1 MTIFTRKTLRR
12 LTAAVLTTVTLMVG
26 AACGSSSS
34 SSGQSAAK
42 QDITQQTIKPGTLTI
57 ATGDPAYAPYVQ
69 DNKPESGKGYEAAVA
84 YAVAEKMGFDKA
96 HVTWIRT
103 TFDAAIAPGSKDY
116 DLNIQQFSI
125 TPERRQAV
133 DFTPSY
139 YNSTQSLVAR
149 KNSPYASATSL
160 AQIKDAKI
168 GAMVGSTSYE
178 MAHKLVKPDIDTFN
192 DDVASSQALD
202 TNQIDA
208 LVVDTPSAV
217 TMVDSGQV
225 KNAKILGQIK
235 GSQDPEGM
243 GIVLPK
249 GSTLTP
255 VASKA
260 VTTLKKDGT
269 LDKLQN
275 QWLHVYTSLP
285 TLG

>member
-12 LTAAVLTTVTLMVG
+12 LTAAALTTVTLMAG

-34 SSGQSAAK
+34 SGGQSATK
-42 QDITQQTIKPGTLTI
+42 QDITQQTIHPGTLTI
-57 ATGDPAYAPYVQ
+57 ATGDPAYAPYVV

-96 HVTWIRT
+96 HVTWTRT

-125 TPERRQAV
+125 TSERRQAV

-139 YNSTQSLVAR
+139 YNSTQSLVVR
-149 KNSPYASATSL
+149 SNSPYASATSL

-202 TNQIDA
+202 ANQIDA

-249 GSTLTP
+249 GSKLTP
-255 VASKA
+255 AASKA
-260 VTTLKKDGT
+260 VTALKKDGT
-269 LDKLQN
+269 LDKLQK

-285 TLG
+285 MLG

>member
-12 LTAAVLTTVTLMVG
+12 LTAAALTTVTLMAG

-34 SSGQSAAK
+34 SGGQSATK
-42 QDITQQTIKPGTLTI
+42 QDITQQTIHPGTLTI
-57 ATGDPAYAPYVQ
+57 ATGDPAYAPYVV

-96 HVTWIRT
+96 HVTWTRT

-125 TPERRQAV
+125 TSERRQAV

-139 YNSTQSLVAR
+139 YNSTQSLVVR
-149 KNSPYASATSL
+149 SSSPYASATSL

-202 TNQIDA
+202 ANQIDA

-249 GSTLTP
+249 GSKLTP
-255 VASKA
+255 AASKA
-260 VTTLKKDGT
+260 VTALKKDGT
-269 LDKLQN
+269 LDKLQK

-285 TLG
+285 MLG

>member
-1 MTIFTRKTLRR
+1 MTIFTRTTIRR
-12 LTAAVLTTVTLMVG
+12 LTAAALTTVTLMVG
-26 AACGSSSS
+26 AACGSSSGN
-34 SSGQSAAK
+34 SGQSADK

-96 HVTWIRT
+96 HVTWTRT

-139 YNSTQSLVAR
+139 YNSTQSLVVR

-202 TNQIDA
+202 ANQIDA
-208 LVVDTPSAV
+208 RVVDTPSAG
-217 TMVDSGQV
+217 TMVDSKQV
-225 KNAKILGQIK
+225 KDAKILGQIK

-249 GSTLTP
+249 GSKLTP
-255 VASKA
+255 AASKA

-269 LDKLQN
+269 LDKLQK

>member
-1 MTIFTRKTLRR
+1 MTIFTRKTIRR
-12 LTAAVLTTVTLMVG
+12 LTAATLTTVTLMAG

-34 SSGQSAAK
+34 NSGQSADK
-42 QDITQQTIKPGTLTI
+42 QDITQQTINPGTLTI

-96 HVTWIRT
+96 HVTWTRT

-139 YNSTQSLVAR
+139 YNSTQSLVVR
-149 KNSPYASATSL
+149 NSSPYASATSL

-202 TNQIDA
+202 ANQIDA

-249 GSTLTP
+249 GSKLP
-255 VASKA
+255 SAASKA

-269 LDKLQN
+269 LDELQK
-275 QWLHVYTSLP
+275 QWLHVYTALP

>member
-12 LTAAVLTTVTLMVG
+12 LTAAALTTVTLMAG

-34 SSGQSAAK
+34 SGRQSATK
-42 QDITQQTIKPGTLTI
+42 QDITQQTIHPGTLTI
-57 ATGDPAYAPYVQ
+57 ATGDPAYAPYVV
-69 DNKPESGKGYEAAVA
+69 DNKPESGKGYESAVA

-96 HVTWIRT
+96 HVTWTRT

-125 TPERRQAV
+125 TSERRQAV

-139 YNSTQSLVAR
+139 YNSTQSLVVR

-202 TNQIDA
+202 ANQIDA

-249 GSTLTP
+249 GSKLTP
-255 VASKA
+255 AASKA

-269 LDKLQN
+269 LDKLQK

>member
-12 LTAAVLTTVTLMVG
+12 LTAAVLTTVTLMLG

-96 HVTWIRT
+96 HVTWTRT

-139 YNSTQSLVAR
+139 YNSTQSLVVR
-149 KNSPYASATSL
+149 NDSSYASATSL

-217 TMVDSGQV
+217 TMVDSEQV

-243 GIVLPK
+243 GMVLPK

>member
-12 LTAAVLTTVTLMVG
+12 LTAAALTTVTLMVG

-139 YNSTQSLVAR
+139 YNSTQSLVVR
-149 KNSPYASATSL
+149 KDSSYASATSL

-202 TNQIDA
+202 ANQIDA

-217 TMVDSGQV
+217 TMVDSKQV
-225 KNAKILGQIK
+225 KDAKILGQIK

-249 GSTLTP
+249 GSKLTP
-255 VASKA
+255 AASKA

-269 LDKLQN
+269 LDKLQK

>member
-1 MTIFTRKTLRR
+1 MTIFTRKTIRR
-12 LTAAVLTTVTLMVG
+12 LTAAALTTVTLMAG

-34 SSGQSAAK
+34 SGGQSATK
-42 QDITQQTIKPGTLTI
+42 QDITQQTIHPGTLTI
-57 ATGDPAYAPYVQ
+57 ATGDPAYAPYVV

-96 HVTWIRT
+96 HVTWTRT

-125 TPERRQAV
+125 TSERRQAV

-139 YNSTQSLVAR
+139 YNSTQSLVVR
-149 KNSPYASATSL
+149 SNSPYASATSL

-202 TNQIDA
+202 ANQIDA

-249 GSTLTP
+249 GSKLTP
-255 VASKA
+255 AASKA
-260 VTTLKKDGT
+260 VTALKKDGT
-269 LDKLQN
+269 LDKLQK

-285 TLG
+285 MLG

>member
-1 MTIFTRKTLRR
+1 MTIFTRKTIRR
-12 LTAAVLTTVTLMVG
+12 LTAAALTTVTLMAG

-34 SSGQSAAK
+34 SGGQSATK
-42 QDITQQTIKPGTLTI
+42 QDITQQTIHPGTLTI
-57 ATGDPAYAPYVQ
+57 ATGDPAYAPYVV

-96 HVTWIRT
+96 HVTWTRT

-125 TPERRQAV
+125 TSERRQAV

-139 YNSTQSLVAR
+139 YNSTQSLVVR

-202 TNQIDA
+202 ANQIDA

-249 GSTLTP
+249 GSKLTP
-255 VASKA
+255 AASKA
-260 VTTLKKDGT
+260 VTALKKDGT
-269 LDKLQN
+269 LDKLQK

-285 TLG
+285 MLG

>member
-1 MTIFTRKTLRR
+1 MTIFTRKTIRR
-12 LTAAVLTTVTLMVG
+12 LTAAALTTVTLMAG
-26 AACGSSSS
+26 AACGSSSGN
-34 SSGQSAAK
+34 SGQSADK

-96 HVTWIRT
+96 HVTWTRT

-139 YNSTQSLVAR
+139 YNSTQSLVVR

-202 TNQIDA
+202 ANQIDA

-249 GSTLTP
+249 GSKLTP
-255 VASKA
+255 AASKA
-260 VTTLKKDGT
+260 VTALKKDGT
-269 LDKLQN
+269 LDKLQK

>member
-1 MTIFTRKTLRR
+1 MTNFTRKTVRR
-12 LTAAVLTTVTLMVG
+12 LTAAALTTVTLMAG

-34 SSGQSAAK
+34 SSEQSAAK

-139 YNSTQSLVAR
+139 YNSTQSLVVR

-202 TNQIDA
+202 ANQIDA

-217 TMVDSGQV
+217 TMVDSKQV
-225 KNAKILGQIK
+225 KDAKILGQIK

-249 GSTLTP
+249 GSKLTP
-255 VASKA
+255 AASKA

-269 LDKLQN
+269 LDKLQK

>member
-34 SSGQSAAK
+34 NSGQSAAK

-96 HVTWIRT
+96 HVTWTRT

-139 YNSTQSLVAR
+139 YNSTQSLVVR
-149 KNSPYASATSL
+149 NDSSYASATSL

-243 GIVLPK
+243 GMVLPK

>member
-12 LTAAVLTTVTLMVG
+12 LTAAALTTVTLMAG

-34 SSGQSAAK
+34 SGGQSATK
-42 QDITQQTIKPGTLTI
+42 QDITQQTIHPGPLTI
-57 ATGDPAYAPYVQ
+57 ATGDPAYAPYVV

-96 HVTWIRT
+96 HVTWTRT

-139 YNSTQSLVAR
+139 YNSTQSLVVR

-202 TNQIDA
+202 ANQIDA

-217 TMVDSGQV
+217 TMVDSKQV
-225 KNAKILGQIK
+225 KDAKILGQIK

-249 GSTLTP
+249 GSKLTP
-255 VASKA
+255 AASKA

-269 LDKLQN
+269 LDKLQK

>member
-1 MTIFTRKTLRR
+1 MTIFTRKTIRR
-12 LTAAVLTTVTLMVG
+12 LTAAALTTVTLMAG

-34 SSGQSAAK
+34 SGGQSATK
-42 QDITQQTIKPGTLTI
+42 QDITQQTIHPGTLTI
-57 ATGDPAYAPYVQ
+57 ATGDPAYAPYVV
-69 DNKPESGKGYEAAVA
+69 DNKPESGKGYESAVA

-96 HVTWIRT
+96 HVTWTRT

-125 TPERRQAV
+125 TSERRQAV

-139 YNSTQSLVAR
+139 YNSTQSLVVR
-149 KNSPYASATSL
+149 SSSPYASATSL

-202 TNQIDA
+202 ANQIDA

-249 GSTLTP
+249 GSKLTP
-255 VASKA
+255 AASKA
-260 VTTLKKDGT
+260 VTALKKDGT
-269 LDKLQN
+269 LDKLQK

-285 TLG
+285 MLG

>member
-26 AACGSSSS
+26 AACGSSSN

-96 HVTWIRT
+96 HVTWTRT

-139 YNSTQSLVAR
+139 YNSTQSLVVR
-149 KNSPYASATSL
+149 NDSSYASATSL

>member
-12 LTAAVLTTVTLMVG
+12 LTAAALTTVTLMAG

-34 SSGQSAAK
+34 SGGQSATK
-42 QDITQQTIKPGTLTI
+42 QDITQQTIHPGTLTI
-57 ATGDPAYAPYVQ
+57 ATGDPAYAPYVV

-84 YAVAEKMGFDKA
+84 YAVAEKMGFDTA
-96 HVTWIRT
+96 HVTWTRT

-125 TPERRQAV
+125 TSERRQAV

-139 YNSTQSLVAR
+139 YNSTQSLVVR

-202 TNQIDA
+202 ANQIDA

-249 GSTLTP
+249 GSKLTP
-255 VASKA
+255 AASKA
-260 VTTLKKDGT
+260 VTALKKDGT
-269 LDKLQN
+269 LDKLQK

-285 TLG
+285 MLG

>member
-12 LTAAVLTTVTLMVG
+12 LTAAALTTVTLMAG

-34 SSGQSAAK
+34 SGGQSATK
-42 QDITQQTIKPGTLTI
+42 QDITQQTIHPGTLTI

-96 HVTWIRT
+96 HVTWTRT

-139 YNSTQSLVAR
+139 YNSTQSLVVR
-149 KNSPYASATSL
+149 NSSPYASATSL

-202 TNQIDA
+202 ANQIDA

-249 GSTLTP
+249 GSKLTSA
-255 VASKA
+255 ASKA

-269 LDKLQN
+269 LDKLQK

>member
-1 MTIFTRKTLRR
+1 MTIFTRKTVRR
-12 LTAAVLTTVTLMVG
+12 LTAAALTTVTLMAG

-34 SSGQSAAK
+34 SSEQSAAK

-96 HVTWIRT
+96 HVTWTRT

-139 YNSTQSLVAR
+139 YNSTQSLVVR
-149 KNSPYASATSL
+149 SNSSYASATSL

-178 MAHKLVKPDIDTFN
+178 MAHKLIKPDIDTFN

-202 TNQIDA
+202 ANQIDA

-249 GSTLTP
+249 DSKLTP
-255 VASKA
+255 AASKA
-260 VTTLKKDGT
+260 VTALKKDGS
-269 LDKLQN
+269 LDKLQK

>member
-1 MTIFTRKTLRR
+1 MTIFTRKTIRR
-12 LTAAVLTTVTLMVG
+12 LTAAALTTVTLMAG
-26 AACGSSSS
+26 AACGSSSGND
-34 SSGQSAAK
+34 GQSATK
-42 QDITQQTIKPGTLTI
+42 QDLTQQTIHPGTLTI

-96 HVTWIRT
+96 HVTWTRT

-125 TPERRQAV
+125 TSERRQAV

-139 YNSTQSLVAR
+139 YNSTQSLVVR

-160 AQIKDAKI
+160 SQIKDAKI

-202 TNQIDA
+202 ANQIDA

-249 GSTLTP
+249 GSKLTP
-255 VASKA
+255 AASKA
-260 VTTLKKDGT
+260 VTALKKDGT
-269 LDKLQN
+269 LDKLQK

-285 TLG
+285 MLG

>member
-1 MTIFTRKTLRR
+1 MTIFTRKTIRR
-12 LTAAVLTTVTLMVG
+12 LTAAALTTVTLMAG

-34 SSGQSAAK
+34 NGGQSATK

-96 HVTWIRT
+96 HVTWTRT

-139 YNSTQSLVAR
+139 YNSTQSLVVR

-202 TNQIDA
+202 ANQIDA

-217 TMVDSGQV
+217 TMVDSKQV
-225 KNAKILGQIK
+225 KDAKILGQIK

-249 GSTLTP
+249 GSKLTP
-255 VASKA
+255 AASKA

-269 LDKLQN
+269 LDKLQK

>member
-1 MTIFTRKTLRR
+1 MTIFTRKTIRR
-12 LTAAVLTTVTLMVG
+12 LTAAALTTVTLMAG

-34 SSGQSAAK
+34 NGGQSATK

-84 YAVAEKMGFDKA
+84 YAVAGKMGFDKA
-96 HVTWIRT
+96 HVTWTRT

-125 TPERRQAV
+125 TSERRQAV

-139 YNSTQSLVAR
+139 YNSTQSLVVR
-149 KNSPYASATSL
+149 SSSPYASATSL

-202 TNQIDA
+202 ANQIDA

-249 GSTLTP
+249 GSKLTP
-255 VASKA
+255 AASKA
-260 VTTLKKDGT
+260 VTALKKDGT
-269 LDKLQN
+269 LDKLQK

-285 TLG
+285 MLG

>member
-1 MTIFTRKTLRR
+1 MTIFTRKTIRR
-12 LTAAVLTTVTLMVG
+12 LTAAALTTVTLMAG
-26 AACGSSSS
+26 AACGSSSND
-34 SSGQSAAK
+34 SGQSTAK
-42 QDITQQTIKPGTLTI
+42 QDTSQQTIHPGTLTI
-57 ATGDPAYAPYVQ
+57 ATGDPAYAPYVVG
-69 DNKPESGKGYEAAVA
+69 NKPESGKGYEAAVA

-96 HVTWIRT
+96 HVTWTRT

-125 TPERRQAV
+125 TSERRQAV

-139 YNSTQSLVAR
+139 YNSTQSLVVR

-202 TNQIDA
+202 ANQIDA

-249 GSTLTP
+249 GSKLTP
-255 VASKA
+255 AASKA
-260 VTTLKKDGT
+260 VTALKKDGT
-269 LDKLQN
+269 LDKLQK

>member
-1 MTIFTRKTLRR
+1 MTIFTRKTIRR
-12 LTAAVLTTVTLMVG
+12 LTVAALTTVMLMAG

-96 HVTWIRT
+96 HVTWTRT

-139 YNSTQSLVAR
+139 YNSTQSLVVR
-149 KNSPYASATSL
+149 NNSSYASATSL

-202 TNQIDA
+202 ANQIDA
-208 LVVDTPSAV
+208 LIVDTPSAV

-225 KNAKILGQIK
+225 KTAKILGQIK

-249 GSTLTP
+249 GSKLTP
-255 VASKA
+255 AASKA
-260 VTTLKKDGT
+260 VTALKKDGT
-269 LDKLQN
+269 LDKLQK

-285 TLG
+285 ILG

>member
-1 MTIFTRKTLRR
+1 M
-12 LTAAVLTTVTLMVG
+12 A
-26 AACGSSSS
+26 SSSGN
-34 SSGQSAAK
+34 SGQSADK

-57 ATGDPAYAPYVQ
+57 ATGDPAYAPYVVG
-69 DNKPESGKGYEAAVA
+69 NKPESGKGYEAAVA

-96 HVTWIRT
+96 HVTWTRT

-125 TPERRQAV
+125 TSERRQAV

-139 YNSTQSLVAR
+139 YNSTQSLVVR
-149 KNSPYASATSL
+149 SSSPYASATSL

-202 TNQIDA
+202 ANQIDA

-249 GSTLTP
+249 GSKLTP
-255 VASKA
+255 TASKA
-260 VTTLKKDGT
+260 VTALKKDGT
-269 LDKLQN
+269 LDKLQK

-285 TLG
+285 MLG

>member
-1 MTIFTRKTLRR
+1 MTIFTRKTIRR
-12 LTAAVLTTVTLMVG
+12 LTAAALTTVTLMAGV
-26 AACGSSSS
+26 ACGSSSS
-34 SSGQSAAK
+34 NSGQSAAK
-42 QDITQQTIKPGTLTI
+42 QDVTQQTIKPGTLTI

-96 HVTWIRT
+96 HVTWTRT

-139 YNSTQSLVAR
+139 YNSTQSLVVR
-149 KNSPYASATSL
+149 SNSPYASATSL
-160 AQIKDAKI
+160 TQIKDAKI

-202 TNQIDA
+202 ANQIDA

-249 GSTLTP
+249 GSKLTSA
-255 VASKA
+255 ASKA

-269 LDKLQN
+269 LDKLQK

>member
-1 MTIFTRKTLRR
+1 MTIFTRKTVRR
-12 LTAAVLTTVTLMVG
+12 LTAAALTTVTLMAG

-34 SSGQSAAK
+34 SSEQSAAK

-139 YNSTQSLVAR
+139 YNSTQSLVVR

-202 TNQIDA
+202 ANQIDA

-217 TMVDSGQV
+217 TMVDSKQV
-225 KNAKILGQIK
+225 KDAKILGQIK
-235 GSQDPEGM
+235 GSQDPQGM

-249 GSTLTP
+249 GSKLTSA
-255 VASKA
+255 ASKA

-269 LDKLQN
+269 LDKLQK

>member
-1 MTIFTRKTLRR
+1 MTIFTRKTIRR
-12 LTAAVLTTVTLMVG
+12 LTVAALTTAMLMAG

-34 SSGQSAAK
+34 SSEQSAAK

-139 YNSTQSLVAR
+139 YNSTQSLVVR
-149 KNSPYASATSL
+149 SNSSYASATSL

-178 MAHKLVKPDIDTFN
+178 MAHKLIKPDIDTFN

-202 TNQIDA
+202 ANQIDA

-225 KNAKILGQIK
+225 KDAKILGQIK

-249 GSTLTP
+249 GSKLTSA
-255 VASKA
+255 ASKA

-269 LDKLQN
+269 LDKLQK

>member
-12 LTAAVLTTVTLMVG
+12 LTAAALTTVTLMAG

-34 SSGQSAAK
+34 SGGQSATK
-42 QDITQQTIKPGTLTI
+42 QDITQQTIHPGTLTI
-57 ATGDPAYAPYVQ
+57 ATGDPAYAPYVV
-69 DNKPESGKGYEAAVA
+69 DNKPESGKGYESAVA

-96 HVTWIRT
+96 HVTWTRT

-139 YNSTQSLVAR
+139 YNSTQSLVVR
-149 KNSPYASATSL
+149 NDSPYASATSL

-202 TNQIDA
+202 ANQIDA

-217 TMVDSGQV
+217 TMVDSKQV

-249 GSTLTP
+249 GSKLTP
-255 VASKA
+255 AASKA
-260 VTTLKKDGT
+260 VTALKKDGT
-269 LDKLQN
+269 LDKLQK

-285 TLG
+285 ILG

>member
-1 MTIFTRKTLRR
+1 MTIFTRKTIRR
-12 LTAAVLTTVTLMVG
+12 LAAAALTTVTLMAG

-34 SSGQSAAK
+34 SSGQSADK
-42 QDITQQTIKPGTLTI
+42 QDITQQTINPGTLTI

-84 YAVAEKMGFDKA
+84 YAVAGKMGFDKA
-96 HVTWIRT
+96 HVTWTRT

-139 YNSTQSLVAR
+139 YNSTQSLVVR
-149 KNSPYASATSL
+149 NNSPYASATSL

-202 TNQIDA
+202 ANQIDA

-249 GSTLTP
+249 GSKLTP
-255 VASKA
+255 AASKA
-260 VTTLKKDGT
+260 VTALKKDGT
-269 LDKLQN
+269 LDKLQK

>member
-96 HVTWIRT
+96 HVTWTRT

-139 YNSTQSLVAR
+139 YNSTQSLVVR
-149 KNSPYASATSL
+149 NDSSYASATSL
-160 AQIKDAKI
+160 AQIKGAKI

-243 GIVLPK
+243 GMVLPK
-249 GSTLTP
+249 GSTLTL

>member
-1 MTIFTRKTLRR
+1 MTIFTRKTVRR
-12 LTAAVLTTVTLMVG
+12 LTAAALTTVTLMAG

-34 SSGQSAAK
+34 GSEQSAAK

-96 HVTWIRT
+96 HVTWTRT

-139 YNSTQSLVAR
+139 YNSTQSLVVR

-178 MAHKLVKPDIDTFN
+178 MAHKLIKPDIDTFN

-202 TNQIDA
+202 ANQIDA

-249 GSTLTP
+249 DSKLTP
-255 VASKA
+255 AASKA
-260 VTTLKKDGT
+260 VTALKKDGS
-269 LDKLQN
+269 LDKLQK

>member
-1 MTIFTRKTLRR
+1 MTIFTRKTIRR
-12 LTAAVLTTVTLMVG
+12 LTAAALTTVTLMAG

-34 SSGQSAAK
+34 SGGQSATK
-42 QDITQQTIKPGTLTI
+42 QDITQQTIHPGTLTI
-57 ATGDPAYAPYVQ
+57 ATGDPAYAPYVV

-96 HVTWIRT
+96 HVTWTRT

-125 TPERRQAV
+125 TSERRQAV

-139 YNSTQSLVAR
+139 YNSTQSLVVR
-149 KNSPYASATSL
+149 NNSPYASATSL

-202 TNQIDA
+202 ANQIDA

-249 GSTLTP
+249 GSKLTSA
-255 VASKA
+255 ASKA

-269 LDKLQN
+269 LDKLQK

>member
-1 MTIFTRKTLRR
+1 MTIFTRKTIRR
-12 LTAAVLTTVTLMVG
+12 LTVAALTTAMLMAG

-96 HVTWIRT
+96 HVTWTRT

-139 YNSTQSLVAR
+139 YNSTQSLVVR
-149 KNSPYASATSL
+149 NNSSYASAISL

-202 TNQIDA
+202 ANQIDA

-225 KNAKILGQIK
+225 KTAKILGQIK

-249 GSTLTP
+249 GSKLTP
-255 VASKA
+255 AASKA
-260 VTTLKKDGT
+260 VTALKKDGT
-269 LDKLQN
+269 LDKLQK

-285 TLG
+285 ILG

>member
-1 MTIFTRKTLRR
+1 MTIFTRKTVRK
-12 LTAAVLTTVTLMVG
+12 LTAAALTTVTLMAG

-34 SSGQSAAK
+34 SSEQSAAK

-139 YNSTQSLVAR
+139 YNSTQSLVVR

-202 TNQIDA
+202 ANQIDA

-217 TMVDSGQV
+217 TMVDSKQV
-225 KNAKILGQIK
+225 KDAKILGQIK

-249 GSTLTP
+249 GSKLTP
-255 VASKA
+255 AASKA
-260 VTTLKKDGT
+260 VTALKKDGT
-269 LDKLQN
+269 LDKLQK

>member
-1 MTIFTRKTLRR
+1 MTNFTRKTVRR
-12 LTAAVLTTVTLMVG
+12 LTAAALTTVTLMVG

-139 YNSTQSLVAR
+139 YNSTQSLVVR

-202 TNQIDA
+202 ANQIDA

-217 TMVDSGQV
+217 TMVDSKQV
-225 KNAKILGQIK
+225 KDAKILGQIK

-249 GSTLTP
+249 GSKLTP
-255 VASKA
+255 AASKA

-269 LDKLQN
+269 LDKLQK

>member
-1 MTIFTRKTLRR
+1 MTIFTRKTIRR
-12 LTAAVLTTVTLMVG
+12 LTAAALTTVTLMAG

-34 SSGQSAAK
+34 NSGQSADK

-96 HVTWIRT
+96 HVTWTRT

-139 YNSTQSLVAR
+139 YNSTQSLVVR

-202 TNQIDA
+202 ANQIDA

-217 TMVDSGQV
+217 TMVDSKQV
-225 KNAKILGQIK
+225 KDAKILGQIK

-249 GSTLTP
+249 GSKLTSA
-255 VASKA
+255 ASKA

-269 LDKLQN
+269 LDKLQK

>member
-1 MTIFTRKTLRR
+1 MTIFTRKTVRR
-12 LTAAVLTTVTLMVG
+12 LTAAALTTVTLMAG

-34 SSGQSAAK
+34 SSEQSAAK

-139 YNSTQSLVAR
+139 YNSTQSLVVR
-149 KNSPYASATSL
+149 SNSSYASATSL

-178 MAHKLVKPDIDTFN
+178 MAHKLIKPDIDTFN

-202 TNQIDA
+202 ANQIDA

-217 TMVDSGQV
+217 TMVDSKQV
-225 KNAKILGQIK
+225 KDAKILGQIK

-249 GSTLTP
+249 GSKLTSA
-255 VASKA
+255 ASKA

-269 LDKLQN
+269 LDKLQK

>member
-96 HVTWIRT
+96 HVTWTRT

-139 YNSTQSLVAR
+139 YNSTQSLVVR
-149 KNSPYASATSL
+149 NDSSYASATSL

>member
-1 MTIFTRKTLRR
+1 MTIFTRKTIRR
-12 LTAAVLTTVTLMVG
+12 LTAAALTTVTLMAG

-34 SSGQSAAK
+34 SSGQSADK
-42 QDITQQTIKPGTLTI
+42 QDITQQTINPGTLTI

-96 HVTWIRT
+96 HVTWTRT

-125 TPERRQAV
+125 TSERRQAV

-139 YNSTQSLVAR
+139 YNSTQSLVVR
-149 KNSPYASATSL
+149 SSSPYASATSL

-202 TNQIDA
+202 ANQIDA

-217 TMVDSGQV
+217 TMVDSKQV
-225 KNAKILGQIK
+225 KNARILGQIK

-249 GSTLTP
+249 GSKLTP
-255 VASKA
+255 AASKA
-260 VTTLKKDGT
+260 VTALKKDGT
-269 LDKLQN
+269 LDKLQK

-285 TLG
+285 ILG

>member
-12 LTAAVLTTVTLMVG
+12 LTAAALTTVTLMAG

-34 SSGQSAAK
+34 SGGQSATK
-42 QDITQQTIKPGTLTI
+42 QDITQQTIHPGTLTI
-57 ATGDPAYAPYVQ
+57 ATGDPAYAPYVV
-69 DNKPESGKGYEAAVA
+69 DNKPESGKGYESAVA

-96 HVTWIRT
+96 HVTWTRT

-139 YNSTQSLVAR
+139 YNSTQSLVVR

-202 TNQIDA
+202 ANQIDA

-249 GSTLTP
+249 GSKLTP
-255 VASKA
+255 AASKA
-260 VTTLKKDGT
+260 VTALKKDGT
-269 LDKLQN
+269 LDKLQK

-285 TLG
+285 MLG